1 MMRNPLTF
9 VTILIVVSALTAC
22 AGPRVAVEDGVIAEP
37 VTVVTGEAGEAGA
50 SGLDGDDSLEGTGL
64 DEGVVEVDQTNS
76 LLNQRVVY
84 FDYDS
89 SSLTRESED
98 IVQAHAQYLSST
110 PGTAVILEGHA
121 DERGIREYNLSLG
134 EDRAQSVATLMKA
147 LGVGAGTIQ
156 AISYGE
162 ERPVSLGSDEDAWSL
177 NRRVEI
183 LYQ

>member
-9 VTILIVVSALTAC
+9 VTIFIVGSALAAC

-37 VTVVTGEAGEAGA
+37 ATVVTGEAGS
-50 SGLDGDDSLEGTGL
+50 SGLDDDDSLEGTGL
-64 DEGVVEVDQTNS
+64 DEGVVEVDQTIS
-76 LLNQRVVY
+76 MLNQRVVY

-89 SSLTRESED
+89 SSLTRESET
-98 IVQAHAQYLSST
+98 IVQVHAQYLSSA

-121 DERGIREYNLSLG
+121 DERGTREYNLSLG

-162 ERPVSLGSDEDAWSL
+162 ERPVSLGSDEDAWGL

>member
-9 VTILIVVSALTAC
+9 VTIFIVVSALAAC
-22 AGPRVAVEDGVIAEP
+22 AGPKVAVEDGVIAEP
-37 VTVVTGEAGEAGA
+37 VTVVTGEAGS
-50 SGLDGDDSLEGTGL
+50 SGLDSDDSLEGTGL
-64 DEGVVEVDQTNS
+64 DEGVVEVDQTIS
-76 LLNQRVVY
+76 LLNQRVIY

-89 SSLTRESED
+89 SSLTEESEV
-98 IVQAHAQYLSST
+98 IVQAHAQYLSSA
-110 PGTAVILEGHA
+110 PGTAIILEGHA
-121 DERGIREYNLSLG
+121 DERGTREYNLSLG

>member
-1 MMRNPLTF
+1 MMRNSLTF
-9 VTILIVVSALTAC
+9 VTIFIVVSALAAC
-22 AGPRVAVEDGVIAEP
+22 AGPRVVVEDGVIAEP
-37 VTVVTGEAGEAGA
+37 VTVATGEAGS

-64 DEGVVEVDQTNS
+64 DEGVVEVDQTIS
-76 LLNQRVVY
+76 LLNQRVIY

-89 SSLTRESED
+89 SSLTGESEV
-98 IVQAHAQYLSST
+98 IVQAHAQYLSSA

-121 DERGIREYNLSLG
+121 DERGTREYNLSLG
-134 EDRAQSVATLMKA
+134 EDRVQSVATLMKA
-147 LGVGAGTIQ
+147 LGVGAGSIQ

-162 ERPVSLGSDEDAWSL
+162 ERPVSLGSDEDAWGL